1 MIFNVGDII
10 KNKNYGWYAV
20 ILKIDDLYD
29 DKGKRIDMSLYHCHR
44 FDCGG
49 YKFDDFDLPN
59 NFIKV
64 SS

>member
-10 KNKNYGWYAV
+10 KNKNYGWYAI
-20 ILKIDDLYD
+20 ILKIDDLYVQGE
-29 DKGKRIDMSLYHCHR
+29 KIDMSLYHCHR

-49 YKFDDFDLPN
+49 YKFDDFNLPN

>member
-1 MIFNVGDII
+1 MSFKVGDII

-20 ILKIDDLYD
+20 ILKIDDLYN
-29 DKGKRIDMSLYHCHR
+29 DKGNMINMHLYHCHR

-49 YKFDDFDLPN
+49 YKFNDFDLPN

>member
-10 KNKNYGWYAV
+10 KNKNYGWYAL

-59 NFIKV
+59 NFTKV

>member
-10 KNKNYGWYAV
+10 KNKNYGWYAL

>member
-1 MIFNVGDII
+1 MTFNVGDII
-10 KNKNYGWYAV
+10 KNKNYGWYAI

-29 DKGKRIDMSLYHCHR
+29 DKGNMINMSLYHCHR

-49 YKFDDFDLPN
+49 YKFNDFDLPN

>member
-1 MIFNVGDII
+1 MKFNVGDII
-10 KNKNYGWYAV
+10 KNKNYGWYAI

-29 DKGKRIDMSLYHCHR
+29 DKDKKIDMSLYHCHR

-64 SS
+64 S

>member
-29 DKGKRIDMSLYHCHR
+29 NKGKRIDMSLYHCHR

>member
-10 KNKNYGWYAV
+10 KNKNYGWYAI
-20 ILKIDDLYD
+20 ILKIDDLYVRGE
-29 DKGKRIDMSLYHCHR
+29 KIDMSLYHCHR

-49 YKFDDFDLPN
+49 YKFDDFNLPN